1 MIRTFLNMDAKRL
14 KTIALLF
21 GVLII
26 IVIIGIFKN
35 NNTTITR
42 GEVKSLDKNGSITKV
57 IIDGNYLYLNTK
69 NKSYRIYKDAID
81 YKDFFDKYPV
91 EIKDNESFS
100 LSWNI
105 LLFFMIGFALFYTF
119 SKKKAVDIFKTGRSA
134 FKGGEAEEKNEYISP
149 MKTDIRF
156 KDVAGISDVKEELE
170 EIIDFLKNPK
180 KYKSFDIRLPKGV
193 LLVGPPGVGKT
204 LIAKAVAGEADVPFF
219 YQSGATFVNIYV
231 GMGAKRVSSLF
242 QMAKKNAPSIIFI
255 DEIDAIGKSRGAKQ
269 SDEREATLNQLLTEM
284 DGFEDSSGVIV
295 IAATNKIDVLDDALL
310 RAGRFDRRIF
320 LSLPSIDERLKTL
333 ELYLSK
339 KSHIVDVRE
348 LAKMSIGFNFAS
360 LSTWVNEAALY
371 ALRHNKRYIDNSD
384 FEAVKD
390 KVITGKSR
398 FLTYDDEE
406 RSIQATYQAAKALLA
421 TWYDINFSKIGIAMQ
436 NFEVLDHNLTSK
448 NSMINKIKV
457 YLSGSIAT
465 NLKYK
470 NIYSN
475 SLKDIEQSKDLADKI
490 INDFDLIL
498 QNDAKI
504 EASEQILQTAKKETT
519 VVLEKLDSVLNTIT
533 EHILENE
540 FITQE
545 EVREMLREIF

>member
-1 MIRTFLNMDAKRL
+1 MIKTFLNMNAKKL

-21 GVLII
+21 GVLVI

-42 GEVKSLDKNGSITKV
+42 GEVDRLDKNGTITKV
-57 IIDGNYLYLNTK
+57 IIDDNYLYLNTK
-69 NKSYRIYKDAID
+69 NKSYKIYKDAVD

-91 EIKDNESFS
+91 EIKDNSIDFYMITILILVVFFGILFLYNKKRGLNLLKNSSFEQS
-100 LSWNI
+100 E
-105 LLFFMIGFALFYTF
+105 TDT
-119 SKKKAVDIFKTGRSA
+119 KA
-134 FKGGEAEEKNEYISP
+134 EYITP
-149 MKTDIRF
+149 MKTDIKF
-156 KDVAGISDVKEELE
+156 KDVAGIDDVKEELE

-180 KYKSFDIRLPKGV
+180 KYKNFDIRLPKGV

-255 DEIDAIGKSRGAKQ
+255 DEIDAIGKSRGGRQ

-295 IAATNKIDVLDDALL
+295 VAATNKIDVLDDALL

-320 LSLPSIDERLKTL
+320 LSLPSIDERIKTL

-339 KSHIVDVRE
+339 KSHSVDVRE

-371 ALRHNKRYIDNSD
+371 AIKENKRYIETSD

-406 RSIQATYQAAKALLA
+406 RNIQATYQAAKALLA
-421 TWYDINFSKIGIAMQ
+421 TWYDIGFSKIGIAMQ
-436 NFEVLDHNLTSK
+436 NFETMDHNLTSK
-448 NSMINKIKV
+448 NMMIEKIKV
-457 YLSGSIAT
+457 YLAGSIAT

-475 SLKDIEQSKDLADKI
+475 SIKDIELSKNLADKI
-490 INDFDLIL
+490 INDFELIL
-498 QNDAKI
+498 QSDTKI
-504 EASEQILQTAKKETT
+504 ESSEQILQTAKKDAAAI
-519 VVLEKLDSVLNTIT
+519 LEKLDSTLDGIA

>member
-1 MIRTFLNMDAKRL
+1 MIKTFLNMNAKKL

-21 GVLII
+21 GVLVII
-26 IVIIGIFKN
+26 IIIGIFKN

-42 GEVKSLDKNGSITKV
+42 GEVDRLDKNGTITKV
-57 IIDGNYLYLNTK
+57 IIDDNYLYLNTK
-69 NKSYRIYKDAID
+69 NKSYKIYKDAVD

-91 EIKDNESFS
+91 EIKDNSINLSMIIIFILVVFFGILFLYNKKRGLNLLKNSSFEQS
-100 LSWNI
+100 E
-105 LLFFMIGFALFYTF
+105 TDT
-119 SKKKAVDIFKTGRSA
+119 KA
-134 FKGGEAEEKNEYISP
+134 EYITP
-149 MKTDIRF
+149 MKTDIKF
-156 KDVAGISDVKEELE
+156 KDVAGIDDVKEELE

-180 KYKSFDIRLPKGV
+180 KYKNFDIRLPKGV

-204 LIAKAVAGEADVPFF
+204 LIAKAVAGEANVPFF

-231 GMGAKRVSSLF
+231 GMGAKRVSALF

-255 DEIDAIGKSRGAKQ
+255 DEIDAIGKSRGGRQ

-320 LSLPSIDERLKTL
+320 LSLPSIDERIKTL

-339 KSHIVDVRE
+339 KSHSVDVRE

-371 ALRHNKRYIDNSD
+371 AIKENKRYIETSD

-406 RSIQATYQAAKALLA
+406 RNIQATYQAAKALLA
-421 TWYDINFSKIGIAMQ
+421 TWYDIGFSKIGIAMQ
-436 NFEVLDHNLTSK
+436 NFETMDHNLTSK
-448 NSMINKIKV
+448 NTMIEKIKV
-457 YLSGSIAT
+457 YLAGSIAT

-475 SLKDIEQSKDLADKI
+475 SIKDIELSKNLADKI
-490 INDFDLIL
+490 INDFELIL
-498 QNDAKI
+498 QSDTKI
-504 EASEQILQTAKKETT
+504 ESSEQILQTAKKDATAI
-519 VVLEKLDSVLNTIT
+519 LEKLDSTLDTIA

>member
-1 MIRTFLNMDAKRL
+1 MIKTFLNMNAKKL

-21 GVLII
+21 GVLVII
-26 IVIIGIFKN
+26 IIIGIFKN

-42 GEVKSLDKNGSITKV
+42 GEVDRLDKNGTITKV
-57 IIDGNYLYLNTK
+57 IIDDNYLYLNTK
-69 NKSYRIYKDAID
+69 NKSYKIYKDAVD

-91 EIKDNESFS
+91 EIKDNSINLSMIIIFILVVFFGILFLYNKKRGLNLLKNSSFEQS
-100 LSWNI
+100 E
-105 LLFFMIGFALFYTF
+105 TDT
-119 SKKKAVDIFKTGRSA
+119 KA
-134 FKGGEAEEKNEYISP
+134 EYITP
-149 MKTDIRF
+149 MKTDIKF
-156 KDVAGISDVKEELE
+156 KDVAGIDDVKEELE

-180 KYKSFDIRLPKGV
+180 KYKNFDIRLPKGV

-231 GMGAKRVSSLF
+231 GMGAKRVSALF

-255 DEIDAIGKSRGAKQ
+255 DEIDAIGKSRGGRQ

-320 LSLPSIDERLKTL
+320 LSLPSIDERIKTL

-339 KSHIVDVRE
+339 KSHSVDVRE

-371 ALRHNKRYIDNSD
+371 AIKENKRYIETSD

-406 RSIQATYQAAKALLA
+406 RNIQATYQAAKALLA
-421 TWYDINFSKIGIAMQ
+421 TWYDIGFSKIGIAMQ
-436 NFEVLDHNLTSK
+436 NFETMDHNLTSK
-448 NSMINKIKV
+448 NTMIEKIKV
-457 YLSGSIAT
+457 YLAGSIAT

-475 SLKDIEQSKDLADKI
+475 SIKDIELSKNLADKI
-490 INDFDLIL
+490 INDFELIL
-498 QNDAKI
+498 QSDTKI
-504 EASEQILQTAKKETT
+504 ESSEQILQTAKKDATAI
-519 VVLEKLDSVLNTIT
+519 LEKLDSTLDTIA

>member
-1 MIRTFLNMDAKRL
+1 MIKTFLNMDAKRL

-21 GVLII
+21 GILVI

-42 GEVKSLDKNGSITKV
+42 GEVEKLDKNGTITKV
-57 IIDGNYLYLNTK
+57 VVDGNYLYLNTK

-91 EIKDNESFS
+91 EIKDDGMDLYMMVIFA
-100 LSWNI
+100 LII
-105 LLFFMIGFALFYTF
+105 LLGIFYIS
-119 SKKKAVDIFKTGRSA
+119 SKKKDLNFLKSNS
-134 FKGGEAEEKNEYISP
+134 FSKNEAQTSSEHISP

-156 KDVAGISDVKEELE
+156 KDVAGINDVKEELE

-180 KYKSFDIRLPKGV
+180 KYKNFDIRLPKGV

-231 GMGAKRVSSLF
+231 GMGAKRVSTLF

-320 LSLPSIDERLKTL
+320 LSLPNIDERIKTL

-339 KSHIVDVRE
+339 KSHNVDVIE

-360 LSTWVNEAALY
+360 ISTWVNEAALY
-371 ALRHNKRYIDNSD
+371 AIKQEKRYIETSD

-390 KVITGKSR
+390 KVITGKLR

-406 RSIQATYQAAKALLA
+406 RNIQATYQAAKALLA
-421 TWYDINFSKIGIAMQ
+421 TWYDIGFSKIGIAMQ
-436 NFEVLDHNLTSK
+436 NFETMDHNLTSK
-448 NSMINKIKV
+448 NTMIDKIKV
-457 YLSGSIAT
+457 YLAGSIAT

-475 SLKDIEQSKDLADKI
+475 STKDIELSKNLSDKI
-490 INDFDLIL
+490 INDFELIL
-498 QNDAKI
+498 QSDTKI
-504 EASEQILQTAKKETT
+504 ESSEQILQTAKKDATLI
-519 VVLEKLDSVLNTIT
+519 LEKLNYTLDTIT

>member
-1 MIRTFLNMDAKRL
+1 MIKTFLNMNVKKL

-21 GVLII
+21 GILVII
-26 IVIIGIFKN
+26 IIIGIFNN
-35 NNTTITR
+35 NNTTITKN
-42 GEVKSLDKNGSITKV
+42 ELEKLDKNGTITKV
-57 IIDGNYLYLNTK
+57 MVDENYLYLNTK
-69 NKSYRIYKDAID
+69 NKSYKIYKDSID

-91 EIKDNESFS
+91 EIKDNGIDFYIIA
-100 LSWNI
+100 I
-105 LLFFMIGFALFYTF
+105 LILITFFGTLFLYNKKRGFNF
-119 SKKKAVDIFKTGRSA
+119 SKTDSF
-134 FKGGEAEEKNEYISP
+134 GENETNTKSEYITP

-156 KDVAGISDVKEELE
+156 KDVAGINDVKEELE

-204 LIAKAVAGEADVPFF
+204 LIAKAVAGEANVPFF

-320 LSLPSIDERLKTL
+320 LSLPNIDERIKTL

-339 KSHIVDVRE
+339 KSHNVNIRE

-371 ALRHNKRYIDNSD
+371 SIKQDKRYIETSD

-421 TWYDINFSKIGIAMQ
+421 TWYDISFSKIGIAMQ
-436 NFEVLDHNLTSK
+436 NFEIMDHNLTSK
-448 NSMINKIKV
+448 NTMIDKIKV
-457 YLSGSIAT
+457 YLAGSIAT
-465 NLKYK
+465 TVKYK

-475 SLKDIEQSKDLADKI
+475 STKDIELSKNLAEKI
-490 INDFDLIL
+490 VNDFEIIL
-498 QNDAKI
+498 QNETKI
-504 EASEQILQTAKKETT
+504 ESIEQILKTAKKDATAI
-519 VVLEKLDSVLNTIT
+519 LEKLDSTLDNIA

>member
-1 MIRTFLNMDAKRL
+1 MIKTFLNMNVKKL

-21 GVLII
+21 GILVII
-26 IVIIGIFKN
+26 IIIGIFNN
-35 NNTTITR
+35 NNTTITKN
-42 GEVKSLDKNGSITKV
+42 ELAKLDKNGTITKV
-57 IIDGNYLYLNTK
+57 MVDENYLYLNTK
-69 NKSYRIYKDAID
+69 NKSYKIYKDSID

-91 EIKDNESFS
+91 EIKDNGIDFYIIAIFILIASFG
-100 LSWNI
+100 I
-105 LLFFMIGFALFYTF
+105 LFLYNKKRGFNF
-119 SKKKAVDIFKTGRSA
+119 SKTDSS
-134 FKGGEAEEKNEYISP
+134 GENETDTKSEHIAP

-156 KDVAGISDVKEELE
+156 KDVAGINDVKEELE

-320 LSLPSIDERLKTL
+320 LSLPNIDERIKTL

-339 KSHIVDVRE
+339 KSHNVNIRE

-371 ALRHNKRYIDNSD
+371 AIKQDKRYIETSD

-421 TWYDINFSKIGIAMQ
+421 TWYDISFSKIGIAMQ
-436 NFEVLDHNLTSK
+436 NFEIMDHNLTSK
-448 NSMINKIKV
+448 NTMIDKIKV
-457 YLSGSIAT
+457 YLAGSIAT
-465 NLKYK
+465 TVKYK

-475 SLKDIEQSKDLADKI
+475 STKDIELSKNLAEKI
-490 INDFDLIL
+490 VNDFEIIL
-498 QNDAKI
+498 QNETKI
-504 EASEQILQTAKKETT
+504 ESMEQILKTAKKDAA
-519 VVLEKLDSVLNTIT
+519 VILEKLDSTLDNIA

>member
-21 GVLII
+21 GILII
-26 IVIIGIFKN
+26 IIIIGIFKN

-42 GEVKSLDKNGSITKV
+42 GEAKSLDKNGSITKV

-69 NKSYRIYKDAID
+69 NRSYRIYKDAID

-91 EIKDNESFS
+91 EIKDDESFS
-100 LSWNI
+100 LSWSI

-119 SKKKAVDIFKTGRSA
+119 SKKKAVDIFKTGKNA
-134 FKGGEAEEKNEYISP
+134 FKSGEVEEKNEYISP

-339 KSHIVDVRE
+339 KSHTVDVRE

-371 ALRHNKRYIDNSD
+371 AVKHNKRYIDASD

-421 TWYDINFSKIGIAMQ
+421 AWYDISFSKIGIAMQ

-448 NSMINKIKV
+448 NSMIDKIKV

-475 SLKDIEQSKDLADKI
+475 SLKDIGLSKDLADKI
-490 INDFDLIL
+490 VNDFDLIL
-498 QNDAKI
+498 RNDTKT
-504 EASEQILQTAKKETT
+504 ESSEQILQTAKKETT

>member
-1 MIRTFLNMDAKRL
+1 MIKTFLNMDAKKL

-21 GVLII
+21 GILII
-26 IVIIGIFKN
+26 IIIIGIFKN

-42 GEVKSLDKNGSITKV
+42 GQVKNLDKNGSITKV

-69 NKSYRIYKDAID
+69 NRSYRIYKDAVD

-91 EIKDNESFS
+91 EIKDDKSFS
-100 LSWNI
+100 FTAAI
-105 LLFFMIGFALFYTF
+105 LFLLASGIALFYF
-119 SKKKAVDIFKTGRSA
+119 LNKKKGFNIFQTGSVTY
-134 FKGGEAEEKNEYISP
+134 KSSEAEAKGELIAP
-149 MKTDIRF
+149 LKTDIRF
-156 KDVAGISDVKEELE
+156 KDVAGINDVKEELE

-242 QMAKKNAPSIIFI
+242 QMAKKSAPSIIFI

-339 KSHIVDVRE
+339 KSHTVDTRE

-371 ALRHNKRYIDNSD
+371 AIRHNKRYIDIDD

-390 KVITGKSR
+390 KVIAGKSR

-406 RSIQATYQAAKALLA
+406 RGIQATYQAAKALLA
-421 TWYDINFSKIGIAMQ
+421 TWYDIGFSKIGIAMQ
-436 NFEVLDHNLTSK
+436 NFEVMDHNLTSK
-448 NSMINKIKV
+448 NTMIDKIKV
-457 YLSGSIAT
+457 YLAGSIAT

-475 SLKDIEQSKDLADKI
+475 SLKDIQLSKDLSDKI
-490 INDFDLIL
+490 VNDFDLIL
-498 QNDAKI
+498 QSETKI
-504 EASEQILQTAKKETT
+504 ESSEQILQTAKKETT
-519 VVLEKLDSVLNTIT
+519 AVLEKLDSVLDAIAD
-533 EHILENE
+533 HILENE

>member
-1 MIRTFLNMDAKRL
+1 MIKTFLNMDAKRL

-21 GVLII
+21 GILVI

-42 GEVKSLDKNGSITKV
+42 GEVEKLDKNGTITKV
-57 IIDGNYLYLNTK
+57 VVDGNYLYLNTK

-91 EIKDNESFS
+91 EIKDNGVD
-100 LSWNI
+100 LSMMAIFALII
-105 LLFFMIGFALFYTF
+105 LLGIFYIS
-119 SKKKAVDIFKTGRSA
+119 SKKKDLNFLKSSS
-134 FKGGEAEEKNEYISP
+134 FSKNEAQTPSEHISP

-156 KDVAGISDVKEELE
+156 KDVAGINDVKEELE

-180 KYKSFDIRLPKGV
+180 KYKNFDIRLPKGV
-193 LLVGPPGVGKT
+193 LLIGPPGVGKT

-231 GMGAKRVSSLF
+231 GMGAKRVSALF

-320 LSLPSIDERLKTL
+320 LSLPNIDERIKTL

-339 KSHIVDVRE
+339 KSHNVDVIE

-360 LSTWVNEAALY
+360 ISTWVNEAALY
-371 ALRHNKRYIDNSD
+371 AIKQNKRYIETSD

-390 KVITGKSR
+390 KVITGKLR

-406 RSIQATYQAAKALLA
+406 RNIQATYQAAKALLA
-421 TWYDINFSKIGIAMQ
+421 TWYDIGFSKIGIAMQ
-436 NFEVLDHNLTSK
+436 NFETMDHNLTSK
-448 NSMINKIKV
+448 NTMIDKIKV
-457 YLSGSIAT
+457 YLAGSIAT

-475 SLKDIEQSKDLADKI
+475 STKDIELSKNLSDKI
-490 INDFDLIL
+490 INDFELIL
-498 QNDAKI
+498 QSDTKI
-504 EASEQILQTAKKETT
+504 ESSEQILQTAKKDATL
-519 VVLEKLDSVLNTIT
+519 VLEKLNYTLDTIA

>member
-1 MIRTFLNMDAKRL
+1 MIKTFLNMNAKKL

-21 GVLII
+21 GVLVI

-42 GEVKSLDKNGSITKV
+42 GEVDKLDKNGTITKV
-57 IIDGNYLYLNTK
+57 IIDDNYLYLNTK
-69 NKSYRIYKDAID
+69 NKSYKIYKDAVD

-91 EIKDNESFS
+91 EIKDNSIDFYIITILILVVFFGILFLYNKKRGLNLLKTSSFEQS
-100 LSWNI
+100 E
-105 LLFFMIGFALFYTF
+105 T
-119 SKKKAVDIFKTGRSA
+119 DTKTEHIA
-134 FKGGEAEEKNEYISP
+134 P
-149 MKTDIRF
+149 MKTDIKF
-156 KDVAGISDVKEELE
+156 KDVAGINDVKEELE

-180 KYKSFDIRLPKGV
+180 KYKNFDIRLPKGV

-231 GMGAKRVSSLF
+231 GMGAKRVSALF

-255 DEIDAIGKSRGAKQ
+255 DEIDAIGKSRGARQ

-320 LSLPSIDERLKTL
+320 LSLPSIEERIKTL

-339 KSHIVDVRE
+339 KSHSVDARE

-371 ALRHNKRYIDNSD
+371 AIKENKRYIETSD

-421 TWYDINFSKIGIAMQ
+421 TWYDIGFSKIGIAMQ
-436 NFEVLDHNLTSK
+436 NFETMDHNLTSK
-448 NSMINKIKV
+448 NMMIEKIKV
-457 YLSGSIAT
+457 YLAGSIAT

-475 SLKDIEQSKDLADKI
+475 SIKDIELSKNLADKI
-490 INDFDLIL
+490 INDFELIL
-498 QNDAKI
+498 QSDTKI
-504 EASEQILQTAKKETT
+504 ESSEQILQTAKKDATAI
-519 VVLEKLDSVLNTIT
+519 LEKLDSTLDGIA

>member
-1 MIRTFLNMDAKRL
+1 MIKTFLNMNAKKL

-21 GVLII
+21 GVLVI

-42 GEVKSLDKNGSITKV
+42 GEVDRLDKNGTITKV
-57 IIDGNYLYLNTK
+57 IIDDNYLYLNTK
-69 NKSYRIYKDAID
+69 NKSYKIYKDAVD

-91 EIKDNESFS
+91 EIKDNSIDFYMITILILVVFFGILFLYNKKRGLNLLKNSSFEQS
-100 LSWNI
+100 E
-105 LLFFMIGFALFYTF
+105 TDT
-119 SKKKAVDIFKTGRSA
+119 KA
-134 FKGGEAEEKNEYISP
+134 EYITP
-149 MKTDIRF
+149 MKTDIKF
-156 KDVAGISDVKEELE
+156 KDVAGIDDVKEELE

-180 KYKSFDIRLPKGV
+180 KYKNFDIRLPKGV

-255 DEIDAIGKSRGAKQ
+255 DEIDAIGKSRGGRQ

-320 LSLPSIDERLKTL
+320 LSLPSIDERIKTL

-339 KSHIVDVRE
+339 KSHSVDVRE

-371 ALRHNKRYIDNSD
+371 AIKENKRYIETSD

-406 RSIQATYQAAKALLA
+406 RNIQATYQAAKALLA
-421 TWYDINFSKIGIAMQ
+421 TWYDIGFSKIGIAMQ
-436 NFEVLDHNLTSK
+436 NFETMDHNLTSK
-448 NSMINKIKV
+448 NMMIEKIKV
-457 YLSGSIAT
+457 YLAGSIAT

-475 SLKDIEQSKDLADKI
+475 SIKDIELSKNLADKI
-490 INDFDLIL
+490 INDFELIL
-498 QNDAKI
+498 QSDTKI
-504 EASEQILQTAKKETT
+504 ESSEQILQTAKKDAAAI
-519 VVLEKLDSVLNTIT
+519 LEKLDSTLDGIA

>member
-1 MIRTFLNMDAKRL
+1 MIKTFLNMNAKKL

-21 GVLII
+21 GVLVI

-42 GEVKSLDKNGSITKV
+42 GEVDRLDKNGTITKV
-57 IIDGNYLYLNTK
+57 IIDDNYLYLNTK
-69 NKSYRIYKDAID
+69 NKSYKIYKDAVD

-91 EIKDNESFS
+91 EIKDNSIDFSMITILILVVFFGILFLYNKKRGLNLLKNSSFEQS
-100 LSWNI
+100 E
-105 LLFFMIGFALFYTF
+105 TDT
-119 SKKKAVDIFKTGRSA
+119 KA
-134 FKGGEAEEKNEYISP
+134 EYITP
-149 MKTDIRF
+149 MKTDIKF
-156 KDVAGISDVKEELE
+156 KDVAGIDDVKEELE

-180 KYKSFDIRLPKGV
+180 KYKNFDIRLPKGV

-255 DEIDAIGKSRGAKQ
+255 DEIDAIGKSRGGRQ

-295 IAATNKIDVLDDALL
+295 VAATNKIDVLDDALL

-320 LSLPSIDERLKTL
+320 LSLPSIDERIKTL

-339 KSHIVDVRE
+339 KSHSVDVRE

-371 ALRHNKRYIDNSD
+371 AIKENKRYIETSD

-406 RSIQATYQAAKALLA
+406 RNIQATYQAAKALLA
-421 TWYDINFSKIGIAMQ
+421 TWYDIGFSKIGIAMQ
-436 NFEVLDHNLTSK
+436 NFETMDHNLTSK
-448 NSMINKIKV
+448 NTMIEKIKV
-457 YLSGSIAT
+457 YLAGSIAT

-475 SLKDIEQSKDLADKI
+475 SIKDIELSKNLADKI
-490 INDFDLIL
+490 INDFELIL
-498 QNDAKI
+498 QSDTKI
-504 EASEQILQTAKKETT
+504 ESSEQILQTAKKDAAAI
-519 VVLEKLDSVLNTIT
+519 LEKLDSTLDGIA

>member
-119 SKKKAVDIFKTGRSA
+119 SKKKAIDIFKTGRSA

-295 IAATNKIDVLDDALL
+295 IAATNKIDILDDALL

-519 VVLEKLDSVLNTIT
+519 IVLEKLDSVLNTIT

>member
-1 MIRTFLNMDAKRL
+1 MIKTFLNMNAKKL

-21 GVLII
+21 GVLVII
-26 IVIIGIFKN
+26 IIIGIFKN

-42 GEVKSLDKNGSITKV
+42 GEVDRLDKNGTITKV
-57 IIDGNYLYLNTK
+57 IIDDNYLYLNTK
-69 NKSYRIYKDAID
+69 NKSYKIYKDAVD

-91 EIKDNESFS
+91 EIKDNSIDLSMITILILVVFFGILFLYNKKRGLNLLKNSSFEQS
-100 LSWNI
+100 E
-105 LLFFMIGFALFYTF
+105 TDT
-119 SKKKAVDIFKTGRSA
+119 KA
-134 FKGGEAEEKNEYISP
+134 EYITP
-149 MKTDIRF
+149 MKTDIKF
-156 KDVAGISDVKEELE
+156 KDVAGIDDVKEELE

-180 KYKSFDIRLPKGV
+180 KYKNFDIRLPKGV

-231 GMGAKRVSSLF
+231 GMGAKRVSALF

-255 DEIDAIGKSRGAKQ
+255 DEIDAIGKSRGGRQ

-320 LSLPSIDERLKTL
+320 LSLPSIDERIKTL

-339 KSHIVDVRE
+339 KSHSVDVRE

-371 ALRHNKRYIDNSD
+371 AIKENKRYIETSD

-406 RSIQATYQAAKALLA
+406 RNIQATYQAAKALLA
-421 TWYDINFSKIGIAMQ
+421 TWYDIGFSKIGIAMQ
-436 NFEVLDHNLTSK
+436 NFETMNHNLTSK
-448 NSMINKIKV
+448 NMMIEKIKV
-457 YLSGSIAT
+457 YLAGSIAT

-475 SLKDIEQSKDLADKI
+475 SINDIELSKNLADKI
-490 INDFDLIL
+490 INDFELIL
-498 QNDAKI
+498 QSDTKI
-504 EASEQILQTAKKETT
+504 ESSEQILQTAKKDAAAI
-519 VVLEKLDSVLNTIT
+519 LEKLDSTLDNIA

>member
-1 MIRTFLNMDAKRL
+1 MIKTFLNMNAKKL

-21 GVLII
+21 GVLVI

-42 GEVKSLDKNGSITKV
+42 GEVDRLDKNGTITKV
-57 IIDGNYLYLNTK
+57 IIDDNYLYLNTK
-69 NKSYRIYKDAID
+69 NKSYKIYKDAVD

-91 EIKDNESFS
+91 EIKDNSIDFSMITILILVVFFGILFLYNKKRGLNLLKNSSFEQS
-100 LSWNI
+100 E
-105 LLFFMIGFALFYTF
+105 TDT
-119 SKKKAVDIFKTGRSA
+119 KA
-134 FKGGEAEEKNEYISP
+134 EYITP
-149 MKTDIRF
+149 MKTDIKF
-156 KDVAGISDVKEELE
+156 KDVAGIDDVKEELE

-180 KYKSFDIRLPKGV
+180 KYKNFDIRLPKGV

-231 GMGAKRVSSLF
+231 GMGAKRVSALF

-255 DEIDAIGKSRGAKQ
+255 DEIDAIGKSRGGRQ

-320 LSLPSIDERLKTL
+320 LSLPSIDERIKTL

-339 KSHIVDVRE
+339 KSHSVDVRE

-371 ALRHNKRYIDNSD
+371 AIKQNKRYIETSD

-406 RSIQATYQAAKALLA
+406 RNIQATYQAAKALLA
-421 TWYDINFSKIGIAMQ
+421 TWYDIGFSKIGIAMQ
-436 NFEVLDHNLTSK
+436 NFETMDHNLTSK
-448 NSMINKIKV
+448 NTMIDKIKV
-457 YLSGSIAT
+457 YLAGSIAT

-475 SLKDIEQSKDLADKI
+475 STKDIELSKNLSDKI
-490 INDFDLIL
+490 INDFELIL
-498 QNDAKI
+498 QNDTRI
-504 EASEQILQTAKKETT
+504 ESSEQILQTVKKDATAI
-519 VVLEKLDSVLNTIT
+519 LEKLDSTLDGIA

>member
-1 MIRTFLNMDAKRL
+1 MIKTFLTMDTKRL

-21 GVLII
+21 GILII
-26 IVIIGIFKN
+26 IIIIGIFKN
-35 NNTTITR
+35 NDTTITR
-42 GEVKSLDKNGSITKV
+42 GQVKSLDKNGSITKV

-69 NKSYRIYKDAID
+69 NRSYRIYKDAVD

-100 LSWNI
+100 SIATIFFLLSSGI
-105 LLFFMIGFALFYTF
+105 ALFYF
-119 SKKKAVDIFKTGRSA
+119 LNKKKGFGIFQTGSGTPKA
-134 FKGGEAEEKNEYISP
+134 HEAEIKGEHIAP
-149 MKTDIRF
+149 LKTDIRF
-156 KDVAGISDVKEELE
+156 KDVAGINDVKEELE

-193 LLVGPPGVGKT
+193 LLIGPPGVGKT

-242 QMAKKNAPSIIFI
+242 QMAKKSAPSIIFI

-320 LSLPSIDERLKTL
+320 LSLPSIDERWKTL

-339 KSHIVDVRE
+339 KSHMVDTRE

-371 ALRHNKRYIDNSD
+371 AIRQNKRYIDTGD

-390 KVITGKSR
+390 KVIAGKSR

-406 RSIQATYQAAKALLA
+406 RGIQATYQAAKALLA
-421 TWYDINFSKIGIAMQ
+421 TWYNIGFSKIGIAMQ
-436 NFEVLDHNLTSK
+436 NFEVMDHNLTSK
-448 NSMINKIKV
+448 NSMIDKIKV
-457 YLSGSIAT
+457 YLAGSIAT

-475 SLKDIEQSKDLADKI
+475 SLKDIQLSKDLADKI
-490 INDFDLIL
+490 VNDFDLIL
-498 QNDAKI
+498 QNETKI
-504 EASEQILQTAKKETT
+504 ESSEQILQTAKKETT
-519 VVLEKLDSVLNTIT
+519 VVLEKLDSILDSIAD
-533 EHILENE
+533 HILENE
-540 FITQE
+540 FISQE